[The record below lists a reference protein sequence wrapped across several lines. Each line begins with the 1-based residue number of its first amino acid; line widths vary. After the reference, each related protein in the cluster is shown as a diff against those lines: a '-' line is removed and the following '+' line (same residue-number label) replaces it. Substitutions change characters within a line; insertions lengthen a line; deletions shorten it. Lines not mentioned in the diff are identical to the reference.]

1 MQTQKKVIYILVDE
15 SKGSGRGLLQGILS
29 HASRRVDWQLK
40 IIDCDDRTVMQAD
53 KLQDADGVITSEME
67 NDSFVQHFTRS
78 TVPLVVVGTRKS
90 CLPRR
95 REGLTFVT
103 VDERNYGRVG
113 ARLLLSLGNFRS
125 FAYVGLGIPAYD
137 FLSDLREH
145 GFRRE
150 LAKAGVKCR
159 AFRKPARADGLL
171 DQDLANWLARLP
183 KPAALL
189 AGYDRRAVE
198 VMNHCEKLGIRIP
211 EDIRVLGTNNDELTC
226 IGTRPKLSSITTDY
240 SAEGETAALELDRLL
255 RRRTPQTT
263 PRRVF
268 VDAPNSVVVRGT
280 TDVLPPGL
288 ALVQRAQDYIALNAA
303 TGVSVD
309 DVVAHLGVSRRL
321 AYLRFKEFT
330 GTTIHAAI
338 NAARIEVV
346 KRKLLSSQ
354 SSIDMIADTCGFTN
368 HNQLKVI
375 FKRLTGM
382 TMSAWRKDHK

>member
-1 MQTQKKVIYILVDE
+1 MQTRKKVIYILVDG
-15 SKGSGRGLLQGILS
+15 STGSGRGFLQGVLS
-29 HASRRVDWQLK
+29 YASKRFDWQLK
-40 IIDCDDRTVMQAD
+40 IIDCNDKTIMQAE

-67 NDSFVQHFTRS
+67 NDSFIQYFTHS
-78 TVPLVVVGTRKS
+78 TMPLVVVGTRKS

-103 VDERNYGRVG
+103 VDERHYGRVA
-113 ARLLLSLGNFRS
+113 ARHLLSLGNFRS

-137 FLSDLREH
+137 FLSGLREQ

-159 AFRKPARADGLL
+159 IFRRAARTDGLF
-171 DQDLANWLARLP
+171 DQTLANWLTQMP
-183 KPAALL
+183 KPAALF
-189 AGYDRRAVE
+189 AGYDKRAVE
-198 VMNHCEKLGIRIP
+198 VMNYCEKLGIRIP
-211 EDIRVLGTNNDELTC
+211 GDIRLLGANNDELTC
-226 IGTRPKLSSITTDY
+226 ISTRPKLSSITTDF
-240 SAEGETAALELDRLL
+240 SAEGETAAMELDRLL
-255 RRRTPQTT
+255 RRRIPQTT

-268 VDAPNSVVVRGT
+268 VDAQNSVVVRGT
-280 TDVLPPGL
+280 TAVLPPGL
-288 ALVQRAQDYIALNAA
+288 ALVQRAQDFIAMNAA
-303 TGVSVD
+303 TNISVD

-321 AYLRFKEFT
+321 AYLRFREFT

-346 KRKLLSSQ
+346 KHRLQSSQ
-354 SSIDMIADTCGFTN
+354 SPIDMIADTCGFTN

-382 TMSAWRKDHK
+382 TMSAWRMNCK